1 MAKGVTATEAAVTA
15 GFAPK
20 RATVTGSELL
30 ARPEVKVRIAEL
42 QALVTERVTEKT
54 GISKAWVIE
63 ELVEV
68 VKMAKQ
74 AEPVTDAKG
83 ERTGEYKQNLPAA
96 NQALGL
102 IGKEL
107 GMFIDRSEVRAGP
120 LDGLEHEELRQ
131 LHDAI
136 RALSPNRE
144 PVAESAGSTRH

>member
-1 MAKGVTATEAAVTA
+1 VVARVDELIKAVEQPSRERAIEKAAVN
-15 GFAPK
+15 
-20 RATVTGSELL
+20 
-30 ARPEVKVRIAEL
+30 
-42 QALVTERVTEKT
+42 
-54 GISKAWVIE
+54 KAWVLQ

-74 AEPVTDAKG
+74 PEAVMDAKG
-83 ERTGEYKQNLPAA
+83 EPTGVFKQNLPAA

-107 GMFIDRSEVRAGP
+107 GMFIDRAEVRTGP

-136 RALSPNRE
+136 RSLSPNRE